1 MAQPNV
7 VGALQQKAR
16 AALEAGRFEEALAAC
31 RNLLSFQPNSP
42 DALAVAGIASLQ
54 LGDAKKAVEY
64 LEQAVKRRAEMPV
77 AWLHLGSARKSLGL
91 GDQAVKAYRK
101 ALSLKPDLTP
111 AAHNLGALLQ
121 EQGKHGEAAQVY
133 RAALDRSPTQ
143 AAASTWRN
151 LALALEH
158 TKELE
163 EAREAYRKSIA
174 LDPEWVLPRSGLMR
188 LLWNMRDMERL
199 LVTCEAWLKRRPQ
212 DTEALA
218 WMALAHAEKGET
230 AKRDALLDFDKLVA
244 FYDLPPPTGWSD
256 NAAFHADMVQHI
268 YAHPTLKVP
277 GADHPT
283 YHHPQLAISEELLD
297 ANRGP
302 MTGYEELV
310 RGALERYRN
319 SLPEDHP
326 VRLHWPKK
334 WRLSVWA
341 ALLKGEGNLVP
352 HIHIDGYVG
361 GVYYVRLPP
370 VTAREDAEQAAWF
383 ELGRPPEEL
392 GTTAE
397 PRTRRIQPR
406 EGRMILFP
414 SYFYHGTVP
423 FSEGKDRLSVAFD
436 VVPE

>member
-31 RNLLSFQPNSP
+31 RNLLAFQPNSP
-42 DALAVAGIASLQ
+42 DALAVAGIASMQ
-54 LGDAKKAVEY
+54 LGDAKTAVEF

-77 AWLHLGSARKSLGL
+77 AWLHLGSARKALGL
-91 GDQAVKAYRK
+91 GEQAVKAYRK

-121 EQGKHGEAAQVY
+121 EQGKHAEAVQVY
-133 RAALDRSPTQ
+133 RSALERSPNQ

-151 LALALEH
+151 LALALEQ
-158 TKELE
+158 TGELE

-188 LLWNMRDMERL
+188 LLWTMRDMPRL
-199 LVTCEAWLKRRPQ
+199 LVTCEAWLKRRPA

-218 WMALAHAEKGET
+218 WMALAYGET
-230 AKRDALLDFDKLVA
+230 GETEKRDTLLDFDRLVA
-244 FYDLPPPTGWSD
+244 VYDLPPPSGWSD
-256 NAAFHADMVQHI
+256 NAVFHADMMQHI

-283 YHHPQLAISEELLD
+283 YHHPNLAISEELLD
-297 ANRGP
+297 ADRGP

-310 RGALERYRN
+310 RGALERYLQG
-319 SLPEDHP
+319 LPEDHP
-326 VRLHWPKK
+326 VRVHWPKK

-383 ELGRPPEEL
+383 ELGRPPAEL
-392 GTTAE
+392 GAAAA
-397 PRTRRIQPR
+397 PKTRRIQPR
-406 EGRMILFP
+406 EGRIILFP
-414 SYFYHGTVP
+414 SYLYHGTVP
-423 FSEGKDRLSVAFD
+423 FAEGRDRLSVAFD